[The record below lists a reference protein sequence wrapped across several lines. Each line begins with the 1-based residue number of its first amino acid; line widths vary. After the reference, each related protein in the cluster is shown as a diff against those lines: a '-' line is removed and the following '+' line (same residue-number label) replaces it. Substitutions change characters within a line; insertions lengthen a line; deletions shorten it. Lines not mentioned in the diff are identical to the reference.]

1 MHYVQKLTRERRW
14 DTMEIIE
21 IPTTEGKIDPQYLI
35 SRLEEESKKRGSF
48 FDLYCKQSLP
58 LAYLA
63 INEGGLLGAIGRI
76 ANEDAGFIRFS
87 SGNAPEMLL
96 QKTVASKIIAGDPFY
111 IDGTSALMLSESGFL
126 EIISKYIPGFI
137 VPQSV
142 IAFLYAVK
150 ERFEI
155 RPGHT
160 GFMGYIKG
168 KLNISPVDHDLSLSL
183 RDKIER
189 GIKFLESDPI
199 RIKMISNV
207 NKSTC
212 FSEQRVPP
220 ELCDA
225 CILGQN
231 ENAIVLTEDFLYL
244 QANEIETG
252 KKKPDYCSSF
262 FLVRILYEQ
271 KKITSDQ
278 YINYFSFLS
287 SYRFRFLPISI
298 EDIEKAIFGD
308 SSIAVVRPDRIRLLN
323 FPLTLSPEYGVQP
336 DMAFIL
342 IGRFL
347 MRVLSDDSITI
358 EIAVQIYTEILYA
371 FPTEMNKTALGNL
384 LLNTI
389 SKILENRPGRILVRT
404 RAQEKLERLYQI
416 TAVYSGKGPL
426 LT

>member
-1 MHYVQKLTRERRW
+1 
-14 DTMEIIE
+14 
-21 IPTTEGKIDPQYLI
+21 
-35 SRLEEESKKRGSF
+35 
-48 FDLYCKQSLP
+48 
-58 LAYLA
+58 
-63 INEGGLLGAIGRI
+63 
-76 ANEDAGFIRFS
+76 
-87 SGNAPEMLL
+87 
-96 QKTVASKIIAGDPFY
+96 
-111 IDGTSALMLSESGFL
+111 
-126 EIISKYIPGFI
+126 
-137 VPQSV
+137 
-142 IAFLYAVK
+142 
-150 ERFEI
+150 
-155 RPGHT
+155 
-160 GFMGYIKG
+160 
-168 KLNISPVDHDLSLSL
+168 
-183 RDKIER
+183 
-189 GIKFLESDPI
+189 
-199 RIKMISNV
+199 
-207 NKSTC
+207 
-212 FSEQRVPP
+212 
-220 ELCDA
+220 
-225 CILGQN
+225 LGQN